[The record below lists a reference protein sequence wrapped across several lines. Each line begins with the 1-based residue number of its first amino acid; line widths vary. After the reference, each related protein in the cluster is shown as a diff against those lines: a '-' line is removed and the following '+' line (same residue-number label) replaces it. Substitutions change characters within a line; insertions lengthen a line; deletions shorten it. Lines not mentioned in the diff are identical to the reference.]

1 MEDGTSKQDIH
12 AMQKQI
18 LDGTPIYDRYTKMTI
33 YPVDYNSRKLQHT
46 SIVALRPIKVFYTQR
61 NTSPLYILLLYVNEK
76 KNKSMKFYS
85 DDIYRS

>member
-18 LDGTPIYDRYTKMTI
+18 LDGTPIYD
-33 YPVDYNSRKLQHT
+33 NSRKLQHT

>member
-33 YPVDYNSRKLQHT
+33 YPQ
-46 SIVALRPIKVFYTQR
+46 
-61 NTSPLYILLLYVNEK
+61 
-76 KNKSMKFYS
+76 
-85 DDIYRS
+85 